1 MKLRTGLTKWSNKP
15 TRKGKKMGVAKYVKD
30 ERQAIKEV
38 IYQSGI
44 RVKPV
49 YTPGDLEE
57 VGFDYEKD
65 LGDAGE
71 YPFTRSLH
79 PLGYRS
85 RAWTTRQYTGFG
97 TPEETNKRFK
107 LMISHGQTG
116 LNVAFDLPTQMGY
129 DSDDPKASGEV
140 GRVGMAVDSLQDF
153 EIAFQDIPLDRIGSG
168 LTINAVASIMLA
180 MYQAMA
186 EKFGYPK
193 DKISATPQND
203 ILKEMIGRGAWIYP
217 VEDAVRLVGDSI
229 EYSVKELPRCNPV
242 SICGYHIRES
252 GANPAQEIACAFE
265 IAKAYMHNVMERGLR
280 AEDFVGSFSFNLNV
294 FGNLWEQIAKFRAAR
309 KLWAKMLREEYGV
322 QDKKKLFLRGLFG
335 GGGSGLT
342 KQQPENNII
351 RGAFYALGAALSG
364 AQTTALCSFDEAYTI
379 PTPRAALLSLRTL
392 EIIMDEVGL
401 RDTVDPL
408 AGSYF
413 IETLTKQIEEKIL
426 EEMRQ
431 IQEIGGMVH
440 AVATGFIQRKVA
452 QQAYEYEKGL
462 QKGEYIKVGVNKYTD
477 EDQDQTD
484 VELHAHNEE
493 WVHQQVSRL
502 KELRKTRDNRAAART
517 LSALEQGTRAGK
529 NVMPL
534 LVDCCR
540 AYATVGEM
548 AGVFRNIFGEWQEP
562 SIF

>member
-1 MKLRTGLTKWSNKP
+1 
-15 TRKGKKMGVAKYVKD
+15 MGVAKYVKNEKD
-30 ERQAIKEV
+30 GIEEV

-49 YTPGDLEE
+49 YTPQDLDE
-57 VGFDYEKD
+57 VGFDYQND
-65 LGDAGE
+65 LGDPGQ

-79 PLGYRS
+79 PQGYRS

-97 TPEETNKRFK
+97 TPQETNKRFK

-129 DSDDPKASGEV
+129 DSDDPIVVGEV
-140 GRVGMAVDSLQDF
+140 GRVGMAVDSLRDF
-153 EIAFQDIPLDRIGSG
+153 EMAFEGIPLDRIGSG

-193 DKISATPQND
+193 EKISATPQND

-217 VEDAVRLVGDSI
+217 VKDAVRLVGDSI
-229 EYSVKELPRCNPV
+229 EYSAKELPRCNPV

-252 GANPAQEIACAFE
+252 GATPAQEIACAFE
-265 IAKAYMHNVMERGLR
+265 IAKAYMENVIQRGMQ
-280 AEDFVGSFSFNLNV
+280 ADDAVGRFSFNLNV

-342 KQQPENNII
+342 KDQPENNIM

-413 IETLTKQIEEKIL
+413 IETLTKQMEEKIL
-426 EEMRQ
+426 EEMKE

-452 QQAYEYEKGL
+452 RQAYEYEKGL
-462 QKGEYIKVGVNKYTD
+462 QKGEYIKVGFNKYAD
-477 EDQDQTD
+477 EVENPTD
-484 VELHAHNEE
+484 VELHEHNEQ
-493 WVHQQVSRL
+493 WVEQQVANL
-502 KELRKTRDNRAAART
+502 KELRRTRDNREVSRT
-517 LSALEQGTRAGK
+517 LKDLAQGTRAGK

-548 AGVFRNIFGEWQEP
+548 AGVWRDLFGEWQEP

>member
-1 MKLRTGLTKWSNKP
+1 
-15 TRKGKKMGVAKYVKD
+15 MGVAKYIKD
-30 ERQAIKEV
+30 EKDSIKEV

-44 RVKPV
+44 KVKPV
-49 YTPGDLEE
+49 YTPKDLEDI
-57 VGFDYEKD
+57 GFEYDND
-65 LGDAGE
+65 LGDPGE
-71 YPFTRSLH
+71 YPFTRNLH
-79 PLGYRS
+79 PQGYRS

-97 TPEETNKRFK
+97 TPQETNERFK

-129 DSDDPKASGEV
+129 DSDDPKALGEV
-140 GRVGMAVDSLQDF
+140 GRVGMAIDSLRDF
-153 EIAFQDIPLDRIGSG
+153 EIAFDGIPLDRIGSG

-180 MYQAMA
+180 MYQAAA

-193 DKISATPQND
+193 EKISATPQND
-203 ILKEMIGRGAWIYP
+203 ILKEMIGRGAWIFP
-217 VEDAVRLVGDSI
+217 VEQAVRLVGDSI

-265 IAKAYMHNVMERGLR
+265 IARAYIENVQSRGL
-280 AEDFVGSFSFNLNV
+280 AVEDFVGRFSFNLNV

-309 KLWAKMLREEYGV
+309 KLWAKMLKEEYGV
-322 QDKKKLFLRGLFG
+322 QEKKKLFLRGLFG

-342 KQQPENNII
+342 KEQPENNIM

-392 EIIMDEVGL
+392 EILMDEVGL

-413 IETLTKQIEEKIL
+413 IETLTKQMETKIQD
-426 EEMRQ
+426 EMKQ
-431 IQEIGGMVH
+431 IQDVGGMVH
-440 AVATGFIQRKVA
+440 AVASGFIQRKVA
-452 QQAYEYEKGL
+452 QQAYEYERGI
-462 QKGEYIKVGVNKYTD
+462 QKGEYIKVGVNKYALGS
-477 EDQDQTD
+477 EAQTD
-484 VELHAHNEE
+484 VELHEYDE
-493 WVHQQVSRL
+493 QGVVKQVAGL
-502 KELRKTRDNRAAART
+502 KELRRTRDNQEVKRLLKELDKAARD
-517 LSALEQGTRAGK
+517 GT

-548 AGVFRNIFGEWQEP
+548 AGVFRDVFGEWHEP